1 MQETD
6 LLITPNYFPSQD
18 ESRGCQEDQMAR
30 PFIPLAEP
38 VLTGNEKAYVL
49 DCLET
54 TWISGSGKYVDAL
67 ETQFAAFCGA
77 DFAIAVVNGTAA
89 LHVAL
94 LALGIGPGDEVI
106 VPDLTYIA
114 SANAVA
120 YCGARP
126 VFADVDPLTWTID
139 PRDVAKKLT
148 PRTKAIMPVHL
159 YGHPA
164 DMDPLLDLARSHQL
178 SVIEDCA
185 EAHGAEYKGRKV
197 GTMGDIATFSFYG
210 NKIMTTGEGGIIT
223 TNNQDLMQRVRL
235 LKGQGMDPER
245 RYWFPIVGY
254 NYRLTNV
261 QAAIGLAQMERIDW
275 LIQRRREVAGQYTEM
290 LQSLPVS
297 TPAEAPWA
305 KNVYWL
311 YSICVGPDSNRDL
324 VMDQL
329 MNKGIE
335 TRPFFYPM
343 HQMPPYLDRGGDRDF
358 PVSTRVAARG
368 ISLPSSAN
376 LSVADISY
384 IRDVLAKVLGIQE
397 C

>member
-1 MQETD
+1 
-6 LLITPNYFPSQD
+6 
-18 ESRGCQEDQMAR
+18 MAR
-30 PFIPLAEP
+30 RFIPVAEP
-38 VLTGNEKAYVL
+38 VFTGNEKAYVL
-49 DCLET
+49 DCLENK
-54 TWISGSGKYVDAL
+54 WISGSGKYVDAL
-67 ETQFAAFCGA
+67 EKQFAGFCGA
-77 DFAIAVVNGTAA
+77 NFAVAVVNGTAA

-114 SANAVA
+114 SANSVY

-126 VFADVDPLTWTID
+126 VFADIDPLTWTLD
-139 PRDVAKKLT
+139 PLDVAKKIT

-164 DMDPLLDLARSHQL
+164 DMDPLLDLARLHRL

-197 GTMGDIATFSFYG
+197 GTMGDLATFSFYG
-210 NKIMTTGEGGIIT
+210 NKIITTGEGGMIT
-223 TNNQDLMQRVRL
+223 TNDPNLMQRVRL
-235 LKGQGMDPER
+235 LKGQGMDPAR

-275 LIQRRREVAGQYTEM
+275 LIQRRREVARQYTEE
-290 LQSLPVS
+290 LQGLSVS

-305 KNVYWL
+305 KNVFWL
-311 YSICVGPDSNRDL
+311 FSIRIGAAADRDL
-324 VMDQL
+324 VMEQL
-329 MNKGIE
+329 MKESIE

-343 HQMPPYLDRGGDRDF
+343 HQMPPYLDRGGDEAF
-358 PVSTRVAARG
+358 PVSTRVAASG

-384 IRDVLAKVLGIQE
+384 ITNVLRKLLESRTVQQTESSRGFDTRELKS
-397 C
+397 